1 MHYFLNLELLI
12 QQPSSSSSSFF
23 IPFNAGQVFTK
34 TLLGNTNLD

>member
-12 QQPSSSSSSFF
+12 QQPPSSSSFF